1 MADQPYANVE
11 MLAAGVEHMQE
22 SWTLS
27 VHSQPITSL
36 CVHGVT
42 LFSAGR
48 DCQLILYDLS
58 PTHERAPPE
67 MLASFT
73 LPRVAQS
80 IAADRSRIYA
90 ATGSCDI
97 DVLEWS
103 EDEGMLIGDGEPLE
117 GHTRAVTALAV
128 HDGLLYSSA
137 NDSTVKLWDGVQ
149 LLMTLAEG
157 VDPCGSLSVLGDR
170 IVSTPHAGGHALS
183 LWRFSLL
190 QVKAKSTFALPGWL
204 ASLTKARDLSPP
216 AMPVASSPCAGPSSR
231 TPPAASHPRPPTH
244 PRQQSRKDGQTVRVA
259 GGRAAAAAAASSQS
273 MAVGRKMA
281 RARSEDTA
289 PFARLVATK
298 A

>member
-1 MADQPYANVE
+1 MFPLHYAVLAPTRLWRGSMADQPYANVE

-27 VHSQPITSL
+27 AHSQPITSL

-103 EDEGMLIGDGEPLE
+103 EDEGMLIGDGEPLDAWLGRPMAPE
-117 GHTRAVTALAV
+117 RAAP
-128 HDGLLYSSA
+128 
-137 NDSTVKLWDGVQ
+137 Q
-149 LLMTLAEG
+149 LVAAHWHRLS
-157 VDPCGSLSVLGDR
+157 SLS
-170 IVSTPHAGGHALS
+170 P
-183 LWRFSLL
+183 
-190 QVKAKSTFALPGWL
+190 
-204 ASLTKARDLSPP
+204 
-216 AMPVASSPCAGPSSR
+216 
-231 TPPAASHPRPPTH
+231 
-244 PRQQSRKDGQTVRVA
+244 
-259 GGRAAAAAAASSQS
+259 
-273 MAVGRKMA
+273 
-281 RARSEDTA
+281 
-289 PFARLVATK
+289 
-298 A
+298 